1 MCSIKQGKL
10 PIQFEWLKNG
20 IQLEKND
27 RINIMSGEDVST
39 LTFRQLRIEDA
50 ANYTCIAKNREG
62 MDAFTARL
70 KMNCESEWIALH
82 FIQFMNFQSLQS
94 GPRSRLM

>member
-1 MCSIKQGKL
+1 MKISRFEFPSNAELESRISVMCSIKQGKL

-27 RINIMSGEDVST
+27 RISIVTGEDGSM
-39 LTFRQLRIEDA
+39 LTFRQLRAEDA

-62 MDAFTARL
+62 MDALTTRL
-70 KMNCESEWIALH
+70 KMNCK
-82 FIQFMNFQSLQS
+82 
-94 GPRSRLM
+94 

>member
-1 MCSIKQGKL
+1 MKISHFEFPLNVKRDSRTSVTCSILSGE
-10 PIQFEWLKNG
+10 PPFQFEWLKNG
-20 IQLEKND
+20 IPFEKNE
-27 RINIMSGEDVST
+27 RISIVTGEDGSL

-70 KMNCESEWIALH
+70 KMNCESE
-82 FIQFMNFQSLQS
+82 
-94 GPRSRLM
+94 